1 MDYVSNFASITCF
14 RRESSIDRTR
24 YFALPFRGRRMDLCP
39 HSVSPPAPAAPAAQH
54 EGVPVALFATLAGVT
69 VLPLYASQVM
79 LGALDA
85 SLHLRAWTTLVT
97 ALTMFG
103 YTVGLVALVPLV
115 DRLPNRPLIGATL
128 AAQAVCL
135 ATAALAPAPIV
146 FLAAS
151 FAVGVTASA
160 IQMLVPAAAALVPPQ
175 ARGAVVGNVM
185 SGLML
190 GILLSRPLASIATR
204 ALGWRG
210 FFAVD
215 AALLAVVSAC
225 AVPRLPALAP
235 VGKPSYRSL
244 ITSLGQLV
252 TTIDT
257 LRRHALYQALLMTGF
272 NAFWTSVALV
282 LSRAPFHCSATEIAV
297 FALAGAGGVVAAPIA
312 GRAADRGHAR
322 RAKQTAHILAMAAVI
337 TAAWA
342 LTAPIARP
350 LALGIA
356 AASAFMLDAGVIADQ
371 ALGRR
376 AINLLAP
383 ESRGRVNGLF
393 TGLFFIGGAAGAT
406 LSGPTLAALGWLGV
420 SAVTFIAFAAAALTH
435 QAHRDRTTF

>member
-1 MDYVSNFASITCF
+1 
-14 RRESSIDRTR
+14 
-24 YFALPFRGRRMDLCP
+24 MDLC
-39 HSVSPPAPAAPAAQH
+39 SQTASSPPAPDSAAPR
-54 EGVPVALFATLAGVT
+54 EGVPIGLFAALVGVT

-103 YTVGLVALVPLV
+103 YAVGLVALVPLV

-128 AAQAVCL
+128 AAQAACL

-151 FAVGVTASA
+151 FAIGVTASA
-160 IQMLVPAAAALVPPQ
+160 IQMLVPAAASLVPPQ

-210 FFAVD
+210 FFFAD
-215 AALLAVVSAC
+215 AALLAVVAAC
-225 AVPRLPALAP
+225 AVPRLPPLLP
-235 VGKPSYRSL
+235 VGRPSYRSL
-244 ITSLGQLV
+244 IASLGHLAISV
-252 TTIDT
+252 DT
-257 LRRHALYQALLMTGF
+257 LRRHALYQALLMIGF
-272 NAFWTSVALV
+272 NAFWSSIAVV
-282 LSRAPFHCSATEIAV
+282 LARAPFHCSATQIAV

-322 RAKQTAHILAMAAVI
+322 AAKHAAHVVAIVAAL

-342 LTAPIARP
+342 LSAPVPHAAAIV
-350 LALGIA
+350 IA
-356 AASAFMLDAGVIADQ
+356 AVAAFLLDAGVIADQ

-393 TGLFFIGGAAGAT
+393 TGLFFIGGAAGAA
-406 LSGPTLAALGWLGV
+406 LSGPTLASAGWLGV
-420 SAVTFIAFAAAALTH
+420 SGVTLTAFAAAALIH
-435 QAHRDRTTF
+435 LMHRDRTTT

>member
-1 MDYVSNFASITCF
+1 
-14 RRESSIDRTR
+14 
-24 YFALPFRGRRMDLCP
+24 
-39 HSVSPPAPAAPAAQH
+39 
-54 EGVPVALFATLAGVT
+54 LFATLVGVT

-79 LGALDA
+79 LGPLDA
-85 SLHLRAWTTLVT
+85 SLHLHAWTTLVT

-103 YTVGLVALVPLV
+103 YAVGLVALVPLV

-135 ATAALAPAPIV
+135 AAAALAPTSVV

-151 FAVGVTASA
+151 FAIGVTASA
-160 IQMLVPAAAALVPPQ
+160 IQMLVPAAAALVPAQ

-190 GILLSRPLASIATR
+190 GILLSRPLASMATR

-210 FFAVD
+210 FFLAD
-215 AALLAVVSAC
+215 AGLLAVFAAC
-225 AVPRLPALAP
+225 AVPRLPPLLP

-244 ITSLGQLV
+244 IASLGHLV
-252 TTIDT
+252 ATIDT
-257 LRRHALYQALLMTGF
+257 LRRHALYQGLLMVGF
-272 NAFWTSVALV
+272 NAFWTSVAVV
-282 LSRAPFHCSATEIAV
+282 LARAPFNCSAAQIAV
-297 FALAGAGGVVAAPIA
+297 FALAGAGGAVSAPIA

-322 RAKQTAHILAMAAVI
+322 RAKQIAHAIAIVGVI

-342 LTAPIARP
+342 LTAPIPRA

-356 AASAFMLDAGVIADQ
+356 CASAFLLDAGVIADQ

-393 TGLFFIGGAAGAT
+393 TGLFFIGGAIGAA
-406 LSGPTLAALGWLGV
+406 LSGPTLAALGWYGV
-420 SAVTFIAFAAAALTH
+420 TTVTFIAFAAAALLH
-435 QAHRDRTTF
+435 QTQRERTPC